1 MTSNEYAALVAQTV
15 RDAKAASALYEDDH
29 RVAHAYDELADGAA
43 KRCQGV
49 GQMLYEVT
57 PGVQRFELRDAADAI
72 IECRQEALDVPAY
85 LTQVAYLMALDAD
98 PDVRE
103 GIDHAAK
110 LLLVLDR
117 LAARIQ
123 GDA

>member
-1 MTSNEYAALVAQTV
+1 MTSQEYAALVAKTV
-15 RDAKAASALYEDDH
+15 REAKNASALYEDDH
-29 RVAHAYDELADGAA
+29 KVAHAYDELAEGAA
-43 KRCQGV
+43 KRCLGV

-57 PGVQRFELRDAADAI
+57 PGVQRFELREATDAI

-85 LTQVAYLMALDAD
+85 LTQVAHLMALDAD

-103 GIDHAAK
+103 GIDHAVK

-117 LAARIQ
+117 LAARVQ
-123 GDA
+123 GDT

>member
-29 RVAHAYDELADGAA
+29 KVAHAYDDLADGAA

-57 PGVQRFELRDAADAI
+57 PDVQRFELRDAADAI

-85 LTQVAYLMALDAD
+85 LTQVAYLMDLDAD